1 MFRLKKVTIKCWN
14 NKGGSYLK
22 KQWWKE
28 STVYQIYPRSFC
40 DSNGDGIGDLP
51 GIESKL
57 DYLKELGIDVIW
69 LSPIYDSPN
78 ADNGY
83 DIRDYRKIMREF
95 GTMEDFDRLLAAA
108 HRKGLKII
116 MDLVVNHTSDE
127 HEWFQKS
134 RLTPKNEYRDRYFWR
149 DGKSGAEPNNW
160 ASAFSGSAWKYVP
173 EVGQYYLHLFA
184 EKQVD
189 LNWEN
194 ETVRKSVYNMMR
206 WWLDKGVDG
215 FRMDVINAISKDLRF
230 PDADPV
236 SGQKYA
242 PAWEKWLNGPRVHE
256 FLQEMNQEVL
266 RHYDIM
272 TVGETS
278 CVTPE
283 DAMLY
288 AGEDRG
294 ELNMIFQF
302 EHVGLGDNENGK
314 WNDTPIDYAA
324 FREVMS
330 RWQTRLGGK
339 AWNSLY
345 LGNHDQPRSV
355 SRFGDDGKYRVP
367 SAKLLATML
376 FTMQGTPFIYQ
387 GEEIGM
393 TNAAFSS
400 IEDYHDI
407 ETINIYREFTER
419 NPADRERILRYI
431 RLKGRDNA
439 RTPMQWNASDD
450 GGFTSGTPWIALNPN
465 YREINA
471 EQALSDPESIFH
483 YDQKLIALRK
493 RTPCLVYGPFVPLEE
508 KNPRLFCYLR
518 TLEQERILV
527 LLHFGDGTEPCPLP
541 AEFAAQSLLISNYGD
556 ASERLPKELRPWEA
570 CVYRLR

>member
-345 LGNHDQPRSV
+345 LGNHDQPRPV

-400 IEDYHDI
+400 IEDYRDI

-439 RTPMQWNASDD
+439 RTPMQWNASD
-450 GGFTSGTPWIALNPN
+450 GSGFTSGTPWIALNPN

-471 EQALSDPESIFH
+471 EQALADPESIFH

-493 RTPCLVYGPFVPLEE
+493 WTPCLVYGSFVPLEE
-508 KNPRLFCYLR
+508 KSPRLFCYLR

-527 LLHFGDGTEPCPLP
+527 LLHFGDGAEPCPLP
-541 AEFAAQSLLISNYGD
+541 TEFAAQSLLISNYGD